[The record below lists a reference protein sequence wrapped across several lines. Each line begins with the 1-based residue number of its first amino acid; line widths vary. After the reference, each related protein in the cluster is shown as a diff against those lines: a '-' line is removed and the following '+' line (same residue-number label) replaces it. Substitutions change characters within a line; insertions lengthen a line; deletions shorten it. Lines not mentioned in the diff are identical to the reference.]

1 MIGVIQTTELK
12 PCPFC
17 GGTKLKLDKK
27 QTKAGYTGID
37 ALVKQ
42 ETYSVRC
49 NVCHAR
55 GGAVG
60 GKVIHSRLDVYQNNM
75 PEWATTKEAL
85 QQKAKELWNRR
96 ADNEV
101 PVL

>member
-1 MIGVIQTTELK
+1 MAELK

-17 GGTKLKLDKK
+17 GGTKLKLDSK

-37 ALVKQ
+37 ALVQQ

-55 GGAVG
+55 GGSAG
-60 GKVIHSRLDVYQNNM
+60 GKVIHSRLDVYRNNM
-75 PEWATTKEAL
+75 PKWATTAEEL
-85 QQKAKELWNRR
+85 RQKAIEAWNRR
-96 ADNEV
+96 TDIG
-101 PVL
+101 

>member
-1 MIGVIQTTELK
+1 MAELK

-17 GGTKLKLDKK
+17 GGTRLKLDSK
-27 QTKAGYTGID
+27 QTRAGYTGID
-37 ALVKQ
+37 ALVER

-60 GKVIHSRLDVYQNNM
+60 GKVIHSRLDVYKDNM
-75 PEWATTKEAL
+75 PKWATTSDEL
-85 QQKAKELWNRR
+85 KAKAIDAWNRR
-96 ADNEV
+96 TNDGR
-101 PVL
+101 

>member
-1 MIGVIQTTELK
+1 MMKETELK

-17 GGTKLKLDKK
+17 GGTKLKLEKK

-37 ALVKQ
+37 ALVMQ

-60 GKVIHSRLDVYQNNM
+60 GKVIHSRLDVYRDNM
-75 PEWATTKEAL
+75 PKWATTKEEL
-85 QQKAKELWNRR
+85 QEKAKNAWNRR
-96 ADNEV
+96 AYNEETV
-101 PVL
+101 